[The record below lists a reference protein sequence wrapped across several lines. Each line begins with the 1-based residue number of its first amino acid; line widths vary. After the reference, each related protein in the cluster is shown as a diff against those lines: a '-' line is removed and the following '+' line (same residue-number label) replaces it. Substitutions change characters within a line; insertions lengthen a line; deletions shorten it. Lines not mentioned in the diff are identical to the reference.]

1 MQLEASDDQAM
12 LQAEMRRFFEREST
26 SEVVREAEPL
36 GFSPELWRRTEE
48 LGLAAM
54 CAPAEAGGA
63 GSDLLDAGLVV
74 EQLGRTIAPIPLVE
88 HLTATR
94 ALARAGAAQ
103 PAAGEIATLAL
114 RPARDAVWR
123 LVPAGAVADVVVGQ
137 AGGLLVA
144 ARAAAPM
151 TGPANHAC
159 APIADRTTED
169 ATVVTSDADQ
179 FAAALDDWKALTAWA
194 LVGVAARALELGVEY
209 VNDRH
214 QFGRPIGS
222 FQSIQH
228 GLADLVGM
236 IDGARLLAGKA
247 AWECDHPSFD
257 DPAAAAI
264 ERGRLASMAFS
275 FATETAKLSTARA
288 LHYHGGYGVMLEYDI
303 QLLYRRAR
311 GWPLVLHDLDH
322 ELLDL
327 ADLVFGPTGAGAAD
341 AGRR

>member
-1 MQLEASDDQAM
+1 
-12 LQAEMRRFFEREST
+12 
-26 SEVVREAEPL
+26 
-36 GFSPELWRRTEE
+36 
-48 LGLAAM
+48 
-54 CAPAEAGGA
+54 
-63 GSDLLDAGLVV
+63 
-74 EQLGRTIAPIPLVE
+74 
-88 HLTATR
+88 
-94 ALARAGAAQ
+94 
-103 PAAGEIATLAL
+103 
-114 RPARDAVWR
+114 
-123 LVPAGAVADVVVGQ
+123 
-137 AGGLLVA
+137 
-144 ARAAAPM
+144 M

-159 APIADRTTED
+159 APIADRTTDD
-169 ATVVTSDADQ
+169 ATIVASDTDQ
-179 FAAALDDWKALTAWA
+179 FAAALDDWKSLTAWA
-194 LVGVAARALELGVEY
+194 LVGIAARALELGVEY

-257 DPAAAAI
+257 DPTTAAT
-264 ERGRLASMAFS
+264 ERARLASMAFS
-275 FATETAKLSTARA
+275 FSTEVAKLSTARA

-327 ADLVFGPTGAGAAD
+327 ADLVLGPTAANAATAGS
-341 AGRR
+341 R